1 MTAWLTY
8 FILKIKQMAFLVY
21 IIGDIQDWKTIKCQ
35 KKFEKAQIFLETKGY
50 AVFNPMINIVDKKM
64 KFDDANRINF
74 IKLINCNVVYV
85 LNSVSFINAELLLAI
100 KLNMLIIQDSVYL
113 NEDEIDN
120 EYNVLQD

>member
-35 KKFEKAQIFLETKGY
+35 KKFEKAQIFLETNGY

-120 EYNVLQD
+120 EYSVLQD